1 MFLTINNN
9 IFNVKCLLT
18 EKDIQE
24 GMMNKK
30 FDDNFDGLLFFMNG
44 KNHSFWMKNCIIP
57 LDIIFIQ
64 GKTISSIHHNCPPCK
79 EDPCEGYKG
88 FGDLVLELPG
98 GTCKKYDIKEGDTIE
113 LSRD

>member
-9 IFNVKCLLT
+9 IFDVKCLIT
-18 EKDIQE
+18 EKDISE
-24 GMMNKK
+24 GMMGKK
-30 FDDNFDGLLFFMNG
+30 FNGDFDGLLFFMNLG
-44 KNHSFWMKNCIIP
+44 NHSFWMKNCIVP
-57 LDIIFIQ
+57 LDIIYIEDNEVQ
-64 GKTISSIHHNCPPCK
+64 VIHHDCPPCK

-98 GTCKKYDIKEGDTIE
+98 GTCEKYNIKEGDQIR